1 MKTSTSEQ
9 KDADKR
15 IKAATKELTN
25 KKRRTRT
32 FSFNLNN
39 KNSSNKTKTSTSSTE
54 NQDVQIQAQQND
66 NQQQPIQM
74 QSQQGLNTQSAIAFN
89 TPEENE
95 DKIIDTEKIANQT
108 ALETAII
115 ENNTQSGEFTDDP
128 TLLGA
133 SATTNADVKSN
144 TQTDD
149 KADRKLS
156 RFNMD
161 SIIESK
167 KKRKKVQGVSASS
180 KG

>member
-1 MKTSTSEQ
+1 
-9 KDADKR
+9 
-15 IKAATKELTN
+15 
-25 KKRRTRT
+25 
-32 FSFNLNN
+32 
-39 KNSSNKTKTSTSSTE
+39 
-54 NQDVQIQAQQND
+54 
-66 NQQQPIQM
+66 
-74 QSQQGLNTQSAIAFN
+74 
-89 TPEENE
+89 
-95 DKIIDTEKIANQT
+95 
-108 ALETAII
+108 
-115 ENNTQSGEFTDDP
+115 
-128 TLLGA
+128 LGA

>member
-1 MKTSTSEQ
+1 
-9 KDADKR
+9 
-15 IKAATKELTN
+15 
-25 KKRRTRT
+25 
-32 FSFNLNN
+32 
-39 KNSSNKTKTSTSSTE
+39 
-54 NQDVQIQAQQND
+54 
-66 NQQQPIQM
+66 M

-95 DKIIDTEKIANQT
+95 NKVIDTEKIANQT
-108 ALETAII
+108 ALETAIV
-115 ENNTQSGEFTDDP
+115 ENNTQSEEFTDDP